1 MNDTAEQAAR
11 TLQSD
16 LARLQ
21 ESLGSVAREA
31 DRRLR
36 DLVAERPLLA
46 VGAAAGIGFIL
57 GRGLPRGTGTLL
69 LGAGTR
75 LAGTWL
81 QQEFLQRAH
90 AQENEQ

>member
-1 MNDTAEQAAR
+1 MNDSAEHAAR
-11 TLQSD
+11 TLQQD

-21 ESLGSVAREA
+21 ETFQTVTREA

-36 DLVAERPLLA
+36 DVVATRPLLA
-46 VGAAAGIGFIL
+46 LGAAAGIGFLL

-75 LAGTWL
+75 QAGSWL

-90 AQENEQ
+90 AQENDQ